1 LDKNIPTDSN
11 AVVISQATV
20 KALELE
26 KPLERRLMSPGN
38 PPRYWQIVGVVK
50 DFHIESL
57 RSNIA
62 PVALMFMPGNFEGIV
77 IADLQPG
84 NEQNA
89 INGLQEIWEKM
100 SEFPFEYYFL
110 DDSLS
115 QMYKS
120 EKRTG
125 IILISFS
132 ILAIIIS
139 CLGLLGMVSFTT
151 SLRTKE
157 IAIRKTLGAPESG
170 IIKILSSETLRLIL
184 ISTIIA
190 WIISWFAINKWLQN
204 FAFHTKINPMLFF
217 LVPLIITVISLITI
231 SFEVYKATLRN
242 PADVLKYE

>member
-1 LDKNIPTDSN
+1 MQPN
-11 AVVISQATV
+11 
-20 KALELE
+20 
-26 KPLERRLMSPGN
+26 N
-38 PPRYWQIVGVVK
+38 PPRYWHIVGVVK

-57 RSNIA
+57 RSNVA
-62 PVALMFMPGNFEGIV
+62 PVALTFMPGNFEGIV
-77 IADLQPG
+77 IASIEPG

-89 INGLQEIWEKM
+89 INGMREIWSTM

-110 DDSLS
+110 DDSLDNL
-115 QMYKS
+115 YKS

-157 IAIRKTLGAPESG
+157 IAIRKTLGAKEQS
-170 IIKILSSETLRLIL
+170 IITILSSETLRLIL

-190 WIISWFAINKWLQN
+190 WIVSWYALTKWLQN
-204 FAFHTKINPMLFF
+204 FAYHTKINPVLFF
-217 LVPLIITVISLITI
+217 VVPLIITFISLITI
-231 SFEVYKATLRN
+231 SFEVYKASLRN
-242 PADVLKYE
+242 PAEVLKYE